1 MSGDKDNEYFS
12 DGLAEEIINALTK
25 LPGLKITARTSAF
38 AFKGKHEDIRR
49 IGEALNVAHILEGS
63 VRRAGNRVRV
73 TAQLIAIADG
83 CHLWSERYDREMSD
97 IFAIQDEISQAIVDV
112 LKVKLIGQP
121 NQPIVPRRTANPAA
135 HQSYLEG
142 RYHFVQLTAASL
154 ARGLECFQRSVALDP
169 DYAAPHAGL
178 AESYMYLS
186 LYDSSLLHGVIP
198 KALAAAERAIQLDP
212 GAVDGYLPR
221 GMIRGAY
228 EYNWSAAAQ
237 DFDKALQ
244 LNPDA
249 ALAHYRR
256 GIWILMPMGRMDE
269 AVAECQRAV
278 ELDPLSILT
287 RCIEAFVLN
296 IAGRNETAIQ
306 RARSALELFPDS
318 FLAYFLSGMTL
329 GGCGLLDEAAEMLE
343 RGSRA
348 IPGNV
353 WLATIQ
359 AGIYARQ
366 RKTEEVSRIL
376 IRTEELSGRQAAPP
390 LVLGLLHALSG
401 NLDQAFRL
409 LETAVEERHIWTIP
423 MLRTPLFAE
432 FLGGPR
438 YQALLRKMNLT

>member
-1 MSGDKDNEYFS
+1 
-12 DGLAEEIINALTK
+12 
-25 LPGLKITARTSAF
+25 
-38 AFKGKHEDIRR
+38 
-49 IGEALNVAHILEGS
+49 
-63 VRRAGNRVRV
+63 
-73 TAQLIAIADG
+73 
-83 CHLWSERYDREMSD
+83 MSD

-423 MLRTPLFAE
+423 MLRAPLFAE
-432 FLGGPR
+432 CLAGPR
-438 YQALLRKMNLT
+438 YQALFRKMNLA